1 MLESP
6 RELSGLFDQ
15 LREQSTQNPDDI
27 DLLQRLARLY
37 LKNGNLKEAQS
48 IFDRLIKADRENAQL
63 RVEISHCLIRQK
75 LYDDAWFHLEKAL
88 ALKPGLFSAFVAL
101 AKICEIKGE
110 VARQVEYLMLA
121 ANAVP
126 EKFEVRLSLAE
137 LLRRHGDFSGAVAQ
151 YKIILERF
159 PDLEAA
165 MFALA
170 TLHIR
175 QNNISDAVE
184 LLCRVVANNPG
195 AFDAHFNLGNC
206 FFKQRKH
213 AMAISHLKIALRK
226 ADLNNRS
233 LFLMSQCYLK
243 LEDFDQALVS
253 LEKLIRI
260 DEKNLVWHKSLAT
273 TYEMAG
279 EPDLCAEAWQRA
291 VSLNPCDS
299 ECMLNLAIILVKK
312 RDFARAEKV
321 LETLF
326 HAHPG
331 HVDGHKILAGLY
343 AASGRYKEAVEEY
356 RRVLL
361 VNEDSTDSLIGLAE
375 VYKKLGDAVGEHEN
389 LRRAVDLGRETAEIL
404 LRLGQLERSMKM
416 PTSIERF
423 RKVTEL
429 APLSDCAREAEYYL
443 RHKAA

>member
-15 LREQSTQNPDDI
+15 LRQQSSQNPDDL

-37 LKNGNLKEAQS
+37 LKNGNLKDAQNVY
-48 IFDRLIKADRENAQL
+48 DRLLKADRENAQT
-63 RVEISHCLIRQK
+63 RVEIAHCFIRQK

-101 AKICEIKGE
+101 ARICEIKGE
-110 VARQVEYLMLA
+110 TARQVEYLMLA

-137 LLRRHGDFSGAVAQ
+137 LLRRHGDFSGAVTQ

-159 PDLEAA
+159 PELEAA

-175 QNNISDAVE
+175 QNNLVEAVE
-184 LLCRVVANNPG
+184 LLRRIVANNPG

-206 FFKQRKH
+206 LLKQRKY
-213 AMAISHLKIALRK
+213 AMGISHFKIARRK
-226 ADLNNRS
+226 ADLNSRS
-233 LFLMSQCYLK
+233 LFLMSQCYINLA
-243 LEDFDQALVS
+243 DFDQAIVS
-253 LEKLIRI
+253 LEKLVEM
-260 DEKNLVWHKSLAT
+260 DESNLVWHKTLAT

-279 EPDLCAEAWQRA
+279 EHDLCAEAWQRA
-291 VSLNPCDS
+291 TVLHPQDS
-299 ECMLNLAIILVKK
+299 ECMISLAGILVKI
-312 RDFARAEKV
+312 RDFERAEKV

-326 HAHPG
+326 RIHPG
-331 HVDGHKILAGLY
+331 HADGHRILAGLY
-343 AASGRYKEAVEEY
+343 AGSGRYKEAVEEY

-361 VNEDSTDSLIGLAE
+361 VNEDSAESLLGLAE
-375 VYKKLGDAVGEHEN
+375 VYRKLGDNAGEQEN
-389 LRRAVDLGRETAEIL
+389 LRRAVDLGRESPEIL
-404 LRLGQLERSMKM
+404 LRLGQLERIMKM
-416 PTSIERF
+416 PTSLDRF
-423 RKVTEL
+423 RKVSEL
-429 APLSDCAREAEYYL
+429 APLSNCAKEAEYYL